1 MGNPAS
7 SSEWCSRFFCEVY
20 FCSCFGML
28 VSHLVLMQQLKTDG
42 NQVGAVDGTGRGEH
56 GILISVCSFPFLI
69 RRL

>member
-1 MGNPAS
+1 
-7 SSEWCSRFFCEVY
+7 
-20 FCSCFGML
+20 ML
-28 VSHLVLMQQLKTDG
+28 VSHLVLMQQLKTEG